1 MSHDP
6 EHDYTYSA
14 PGALEK
20 RLAELDY
27 LAAHAESELVRK
39 TAEGLA
45 ALHRKVM
52 QAAQANAPIYH

>member
-1 MSHDP
+1 MTQDP

-20 RLAELDY
+20 RLAELDWQ
-27 LAAHAESELVRK
+27 AANAESEIVRK
-39 TAEGLA
+39 AAEGLA

-52 QAAQANAPIYH
+52 QAVQANAPIYH